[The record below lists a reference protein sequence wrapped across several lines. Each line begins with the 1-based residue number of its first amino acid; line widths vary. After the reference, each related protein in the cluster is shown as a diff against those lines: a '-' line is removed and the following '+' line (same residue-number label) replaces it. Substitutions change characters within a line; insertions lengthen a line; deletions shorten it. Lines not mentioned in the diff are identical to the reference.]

1 MRSVREVVKEAVA
14 VGFVEIRWW
23 GVEGGGGIAF
33 GGGEEQRQQSCLG
46 EGERVGGA
54 FLFGK
59 VPQL

>member
-33 GGGEEQRQQSCLG
+33 GGGEE
-46 EGERVGGA
+46 
-54 FLFGK
+54 
-59 VPQL
+59 